1 MNRIATS
8 ALLALIEQSGLS
20 VVTLAEG
27 LDEADLRR
35 SRLTRAEILR
45 HLRVLAR
52 SAMSVTPSSREEMP
66 ELDWG
71 GWRRLSLQLQADTGD
86 DVEDALWFAVS
97 ALVPATLLWLRV
109 YRQGQPKL
117 FVMSPD

>member
-8 ALLALIEQSGLS
+8 ALLALIEQSGLA

-35 SRLTRAEILR
+35 SRLTRAELLR

-52 SAMSVTPSSREEMP
+52 SAVSVPPSAREDMP
-66 ELDWG
+66 ELDWD
-71 GWRRLSLQLQADTGD
+71 GWRTMVARLQADHGEEVD
-86 DVEDALWFAVS
+86 EALWFAVS
-97 ALVPATLLWLRV
+97 SLVPASLLWLRV
-109 YRQGQPKL
+109 YRQSQPRL
-117 FVMSPD
+117 FAMSPD

>member
-8 ALLALIEQSGLS
+8 ALLALIEQSGLA

-45 HLRVLAR
+45 HLRLLAR